1 MRLILGPYSPKIVIR
16 IQIILLNVQYLV
28 KVIIFIFNI
37 SIFLWGYVYTY
48 KPVSQH
54 HF

>member
-16 IQIILLNVQYLV
+16 IQIILLNAQYLV
-28 KVIIFIFNI
+28 KVIIFNI

-48 KPVSQH
+48 KPVSQS